1 MRPEVKWPAIIIGAL
16 TVHALA
22 WIAVAVL
29 ATSNPSYAV
38 EEDYYDKA
46 IAWDAKRHQDAVNAD
61 LGWSLQAAVTAPT
74 VAGGPAVV
82 SATLVDR
89 DGLPVDGA
97 TVAIEA
103 FHNARAD
110 LILRAQLDAA
120 GAGRYTAELPM
131 RRDGRWEMRFT
142 VERGFER
149 FTAVVADHF
158 VVTP

>member
-1 MRPEVKWPAIIIGAL
+1 MKPEVKWPAIIIGAL

-46 IAWDAKRHQDAVNAD
+46 LAWDAKRHQDAVNAD
-61 LGWSLQAAVTAPT
+61 LGWTLGAAVDAPA
-74 VAGGPAVV
+74 VAGGPAIVT
-82 SATLVDR
+82 ATLVDR
-89 DGLPVDGA
+89 DGQPVDGA

-110 LILRAQLDAA
+110 LILRARLGAA
-120 GAGRYTAELPM
+120 GEGRYTAELPM

-142 VERGFER
+142 AQRGVDR